1 MTVVLGERMTAA
13 FDEARRLHGDD
24 TRKGSEVPYLAHLLS
39 VSALVLERGGDEDQ
53 AIAALLHD
61 TAEDHG
67 GEAQLAGIAERY
79 GDDVAGIVRDL
90 SDSLEEEGAAKEAWW
105 TRKAVYLR
113 HLETATSDRA
123 LLVSAADKLHNGAAT
138 LEDRR
143 RLGDA
148 LWARF
153 NPDAGQQGQRWY
165 YRRLTEVF
173 ERRGADPILTERL
186 REVVDQLD
194 AVILADHPELTAADL
209 QRELDDAI
217 ARERAALEAH
227 DQVG

>member
-1 MTVVLGERMTAA
+1 MAAVLTERMTAA

-24 TRKGSEVPYLAHLLS
+24 TRKGSDVPYLAHLLAVCS
-39 VSALVLERGGDEDQ
+39 LVLERGGDEDQ

-67 GEAQLAGIAERY
+67 GEAQLAAIADRY
-79 GDDVAGIVRDL
+79 GEDVAAIVRDL
-90 SDSLEEEGAAKEAWW
+90 SDSLEEEGAAKEPWW

-138 LEDRR
+138 LEDLRR
-143 RLGDA
+143 FGDD
-148 LWARF
+148 LWGRF
-153 NPDAGQQGQRWY
+153 NPAAGQQGQRWY

-173 ERRGADPILTERL
+173 ERRGADPVLAGRL
-186 REVVDQLD
+186 RDVVDELD
-194 AVILADHPELTAADL
+194 AVILARHPELTPADL
-209 QRELDDAI
+209 QAELDDAE
-217 ARERAALEAH
+217 AREREALRVH
-227 DQVG
+227 DDAG